1 MLSVPLF
8 LYTETSLH
16 AGVGSTVSAIDL
28 PIQRERTT
36 QFPIVQGSGIKG
48 ALRNHVPKVGVTEKT
63 RNGDEK
69 KVLKDNKETRAFFG
83 DTYEVEVEEL
93 DENGNKKKKQV
104 SFAGAIS
111 VGDARIVLFPVRS
124 LNGVF
129 AYTTCAAVLARVA
142 RDVPGF
148 PALDQSVQ
156 GENALVTSKSAV
168 VASGKAVLEEFS
180 FTCAANARVDEIA
193 KWLAQ
198 NAFPSAPAYEYW
210 RKKVQDSLIV
220 LSDESFRDFVQN
232 STEIVTRV
240 RLNRETK
247 TVDSSGLWTQEALP
261 SDCLLMSA
269 ILVRSPRDSG
279 NLTAKNYTA
288 DEVAAWLR
296 DPQNVPQRIQLGGDE
311 TTGSGIVALR
321 WAGA

>member
-48 ALRNHVPKVGVTEKT
+48 ALRSQVRADEDAVEALFGADTKKEEK
-63 RNGDEK
+63 
-69 KVLKDNKETRAFFG
+69 
-83 DTYEVEVEEL
+83 
-93 DENGNKKKKQV
+93 
-104 SFAGAIS
+104 FAGALS

-142 RDVPGF
+142 RDVPSF
-148 PALDQSVQ
+148 PALDQSLSNIQ

-168 VASGKAVLEEFS
+168 VASGKAVPEEFSAVLEEFS
-180 FTCAANARVDEIA
+180 FTCKENARVDEIA

-198 NAFPSAPAYEYW
+198 NAFPKEAAYEYW
-210 RKKVQDSLIV
+210 RNKVQNSLIV

-240 RLNRETK
+240 RLDRDKK
-247 TVDSSGLWTQEALP
+247 TVAQGALWTQEALP

-269 ILVRSPRDSG
+269 ILVRSTRNGS
-279 NLTAKNYTA
+279 NRTA
-288 DEVAAWLR
+288 EQVAAWLR
-296 DPQNVPQRIQLGGDE
+296 DPQNVPPRIQLGGDE

>member
-1 MLSVPLF
+1 
-8 LYTETSLH
+8 
-16 AGVGSTVSAIDL
+16 
-28 PIQRERTT
+28 
-36 QFPIVQGSGIKG
+36 
-48 ALRNHVPKVGVTEKT
+48 
-63 RNGDEK
+63 
-69 KVLKDNKETRAFFG
+69 
-83 DTYEVEVEEL
+83 
-93 DENGNKKKKQV
+93 
-104 SFAGAIS
+104 
-111 VGDARIVLFPVRS
+111 VLFPVRS

-142 RDVPGF
+142 RDVPNF
-148 PALDQSVQ
+148 PALDQDVQ

-180 FTCAANARVDEIA
+180 FTCTENARVDEIA

-198 NAFPSAPAYEYW
+198 NAFPTAPAYEYW

-240 RLNRETK
+240 RLEREKK
-247 TVDSSGLWTQEALP
+247 TVAQGALWTQEALP
-261 SDCLLMSA
+261 SDCLLLSA
-269 ILVRSPRDSG
+269 ILARSTRNGSNG
-279 NLTAKNYTA
+279 TAEQVA
-288 DEVAAWLR
+288 DWLR

>member
-36 QFPIVQGSGIKG
+36 HFPIVQGSGIKG
-48 ALRNHVPKVGVTEKT
+48 ALRNHTPKVQGKDKDGKEIW
-63 RNGDEK
+63 
-69 KVLKDNKETRAFFG
+69 KDNEETQAVFG
-83 DTYEVEVEEL
+83 DIYEEEVEE
-93 DENGNKKKKQV
+93 NGDKKKRRV

-142 RDVPGF
+142 RDVPNF
-148 PALDQSVQ
+148 PMFDQSVQ
-156 GENALVTSKSAV
+156 GENALVTSKSAL

-180 FTCAANARVDEIA
+180 FTCTANARVDEIA

-198 NAFPSAPAYEYW
+198 NAFPTAPAYEYW

-240 RLNRETK
+240 RLEREKK
-247 TVDSSGLWTQEALP
+247 TVAQGALWTQEALP
-261 SDCLLMSA
+261 SDCLLLSA
-269 ILVRSPRDSG
+269 ILARSTRNGSNG
-279 NLTAKNYTA
+279 TA
-288 DEVAAWLR
+288 EQVAAWLR
-296 DPQNVPQRIQLGGDE
+296 DPNNVPLRIQLGGDE

>member
-48 ALRNHVPKVGVTEKT
+48 ALRSQVIANEDALEALFGADTKKEEK
-63 RNGDEK
+63 
-69 KVLKDNKETRAFFG
+69 
-83 DTYEVEVEEL
+83 
-93 DENGNKKKKQV
+93 
-104 SFAGAIS
+104 FAGALS

-142 RDVPGF
+142 RDVPNF
-148 PALDQSVQ
+148 PALDQDVQ

-180 FTCAANARVDEIA
+180 FTCKENARVDEIA

-198 NAFPSAPAYEYW
+198 NAFPTAPAYEYW

-240 RLNRETK
+240 RLDREKK
-247 TVDSSGLWTQEALP
+247 TVAQGALWTQEALP
-261 SDCLLMSA
+261 SDCLLLSA
-269 ILVRSPRDSG
+269 ILARSTRNGSNG
-279 NLTAKNYTA
+279 TAEQVA
-288 DEVAAWLR
+288 DWLR

>member
-48 ALRNHVPKVGVTEKT
+48 ALRSQVIANEDALEALFGADTKKEEK
-63 RNGDEK
+63 
-69 KVLKDNKETRAFFG
+69 
-83 DTYEVEVEEL
+83 
-93 DENGNKKKKQV
+93 
-104 SFAGAIS
+104 FAGALS

-142 RDVPGF
+142 RDVPNF
-148 PALDQSVQ
+148 PALDQDVQ

-180 FTCAANARVDEIA
+180 FTCTANARVDEIA

-240 RLNRETK
+240 RLEREKK
-247 TVDSSGLWTQEALP
+247 TVAQGALWTQEALP
-261 SDCLLMSA
+261 SDCLLLSA
-269 ILVRSPRDSG
+269 ILARSTRNGSNG
-279 NLTAKNYTA
+279 TAEQVA
-288 DEVAAWLR
+288 DWLR

>member
-48 ALRNHVPKVGVTEKT
+48 ALRSQVRADEDAVEALFGADTKKEEK
-63 RNGDEK
+63 
-69 KVLKDNKETRAFFG
+69 
-83 DTYEVEVEEL
+83 
-93 DENGNKKKKQV
+93 
-104 SFAGAIS
+104 FAGALS

-148 PALDQSVQ
+148 PALDRDVQ
-156 GENALVTSKSAV
+156 GENALVTMTNKSAV
-168 VASGKAVLEEFS
+168 VASGKAGLEEFSAVLEEFS
-180 FTCAANARVDEIA
+180 FTCEPNARVDEIA

-198 NAFPSAPAYEYW
+198 NAFPKEAAYEYW
-210 RKKVQDSLIV
+210 RNKVQNSLIV

-240 RLNRETK
+240 RLDRDKK
-247 TVDSSGLWTQEALP
+247 TVAQGALWTQEALP

-269 ILVRSPRDSG
+269 ILVRSTRNGS
-279 NLTAKNYTA
+279 NRTA
-288 DEVAAWLR
+288 EQVAAWLR
-296 DPQNVPQRIQLGGDE
+296 DPQNVPPRIQLGGDE